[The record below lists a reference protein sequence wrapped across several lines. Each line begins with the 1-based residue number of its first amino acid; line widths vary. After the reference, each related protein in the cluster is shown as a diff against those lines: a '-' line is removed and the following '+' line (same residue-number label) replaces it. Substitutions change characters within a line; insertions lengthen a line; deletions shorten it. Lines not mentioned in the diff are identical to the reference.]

1 VLRGGIS
8 DVTDVIEINGR
19 AYRRPARPTVVVCVD
34 GFDPAYLDHG
44 IRSGTLPTLA
54 RFQRSGFSA
63 PAAAVVPTTTN
74 PNNTSIVTGVP
85 PKVHGINGNFYLDR
99 QTGAEVMIV
108 DAALLR
114 CETIL
119 GVMSRAG
126 FRTVAVT
133 AKDKLRKLLGHR
145 MAGICFSA
153 ERADQCSL
161 EEHGIEGVERLVGR
175 GAPDQ
180 YSPDLSLFVLDAG
193 VRLLERERPDLMYL
207 SLSDLV
213 QHTYAPEDPVAVEF
227 HRQVDERIGRLQ
239 AMGATV
245 GVVADHGMNDKATPS
260 GEPNVVYL
268 EDEMTA
274 RFGAGTARVICPIAD
289 PFVRH
294 HGALGS
300 FVRVYARGTTS
311 ISALGAFLRRTRE
324 VVEVLDADAACAAY
338 ELPRDLEAD
347 LVVLAGRNAVLGARR
362 EDHDLRGLVGH
373 RLRSHGGLA
382 ERTVPFLLSHPL
394 NGQYAAIAA
403 AGALRNYDIFAFAL
417 NGVV

>member
-1 VLRGGIS
+1 
-8 DVTDVIEINGR
+8 VTDAIEINGR
-19 AYRRPARPTVVVCVD
+19 AYRRPIRPTVVVCVD
-34 GFDPAYLDHG
+34 GFDPAYFDHG

-63 PAAAVVPTTTN
+63 FAAAVVPTTTN

-126 FRTVAVT
+126 VRTVAVT

-153 ERADQCSL
+153 ERADRCSI
-161 EEHGIEGVERLVGR
+161 EEHGIDRVERLVGR
-175 GAPDQ
+175 GVPDQ

-213 QHTYAPEDPVAVEF
+213 QHTYAPEDSVAVEF
-227 HRQVDERIGRLQ
+227 HRQVDERINRLQ

-300 FVRVYARGTTS
+300 FVRVYARGTRS
-311 ISALGAFLRRTRE
+311 ISALRAFLRHTRE

-338 ELPRDLEAD
+338 DLPRDLEAD
-347 LVVLAGRNAVLGARR
+347 LVVLSGRSAVLGARR

-394 NGQYAAIAA
+394 NDTYAAIAA